1 MAAGMLFLLSGLPG
15 FWDYLVYAFDS
26 VRGVPVTQPAPAFQW
41 PQYAGMFLFLTG
53 VAIKFKD
60 YSQREGAKQKEAKT
74 KFKEEYLSLSDVR
87 LQDEFERLYN
97 IKYASV
103 KAIKNVLGHGDN
115 KNLVIALFEK
125 AHPNI
130 EVCDDWFKLRGKFIP
145 LRYKVGFFLWCGI
158 PLLTTIVF
166 IMGVLE
172 FFVPGVTQSGQE
184 AIYAY
189 AAMFIAF
196 IMVAIIFYQDL
207 MALGYAITLVE
218 KYRPEK

>member
-1 MAAGMLFLLSGLPG
+1 MAAGMLFLLSGLPS

-41 PQYAGMFLFLTG
+41 PQYVGMFLFLTG

-60 YSQREGAKQKEAKT
+60 YSQREDAKQKEAKT
-74 KFKEEYLSLSDVR
+74 KFKEEYLSLGDVR
-87 LQDEFERLYN
+87 LQDEFERLYK

-103 KAIKNVLGHGDN
+103 KAIKNVLGYDDN

-130 EVCDDWFKLRGKFIP
+130 EVCDDWFKFKGRFIH
-145 LRYKVGFFLWCGI
+145 LRYNVGFILWSGF
-158 PLLTTIVF
+158 PLLAMAVF
-166 IMGVLE
+166 FMGLLE
-172 FFVPGVTQSGQE
+172 FLVPGVTQSGQY

-189 AAMFIAF
+189 AAIFTALI
-196 IMVAIIFYQDL
+196 VATIIIYQDL
-207 MALGYAITLVE
+207 RALGHAITLVD